1 MIILIMDVVIQ
12 NQARTVPPR
21 ITYAPRRAVMLMNN
35 FDVSCVSDISIG
47 QSYPQY
53 MS

>member
-12 NQARTVPPR
+12 NQAQTVPPR

-35 FDVSCVSDISIG
+35 IDVS
-47 QSYPQY
+47 
-53 MS
+53 